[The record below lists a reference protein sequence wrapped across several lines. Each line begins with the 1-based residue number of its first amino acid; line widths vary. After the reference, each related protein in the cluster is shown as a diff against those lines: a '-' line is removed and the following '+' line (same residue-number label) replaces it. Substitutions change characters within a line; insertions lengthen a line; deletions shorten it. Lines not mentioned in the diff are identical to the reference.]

1 MIHLLGFLS
10 NPNLINLDSF
20 LGGIP
25 QTLEGI
31 GGLSVLALL
40 YHSVSC
46 HQTGCRRIGRHPH
59 GPYKLCARHCPGV
72 PDDGKVTADHI
83 AAVEP

>member
-1 MIHLLGFLS
+1 MIHLIGFLA

-46 HQTGCRRIGRHPH
+46 HQTGCRRIGRFPH
-59 GPYKLCARHCPGV
+59 GHLRLCKIHHPLV
-72 PDDGKVTADHI
+72 PDDGVITAEHI
-83 AAVEP
+83 AAIEP